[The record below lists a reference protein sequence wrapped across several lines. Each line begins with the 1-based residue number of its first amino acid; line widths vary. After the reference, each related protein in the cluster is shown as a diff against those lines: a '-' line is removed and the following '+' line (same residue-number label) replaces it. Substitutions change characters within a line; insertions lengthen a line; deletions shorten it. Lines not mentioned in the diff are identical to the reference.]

1 MSQTLLLSL
10 KYKNSNFHI
19 CYSTSWNN
27 FLFQE
32 LFNELVLNENISL
45 NEIGKKIIFHIDFDY
60 FYAQCEEIRKPELR
74 NIPSVVCVY
83 SGREED
89 SGVVST
95 CNYEARK
102 YGVKAAMPI
111 RLAKSKLKDIEAIF
125 LPTDMPYYHEI
136 SRNAMRII
144 ENYGELFEQVSVDEC
159 YVDFTKITNS
169 DFDDA
174 KIFANSLQKNIK
186 DQINMTCS
194 IGVGPNKLISKIA
207 SGINKPNGIT
217 VVSRQDAKNFIS
229 NCKIEDI
236 PGVGPKTAKKLESLG
251 IDSISDISN
260 KSIFELRD
268 ALGYKTATFLVNA
281 SNAIDYS
288 QIKARG
294 TSKQIGKIV
303 TLKKD
308 IADFQQINLAAA
320 SLCTSVYENL
330 RNKGQAFRILTIIL
344 ILENLQHVSFSK
356 SLKLYSASFDELHKN
371 SLFIIKEMINNN
383 SISLDNIRRMGVVVS
398 DLKDIS
404 GQDSLVNYFEN

>member
-1 MSQTLLLSL
+1 M
-10 KYKNSNFHI
+10 
-19 CYSTSWNN
+19 
-27 FLFQE
+27 
-32 LFNELVLNENISL
+32 NENISL

-111 RLAKSKLKDIEAIF
+111 RLAKSKLKDVKAIF
-125 LPTDMPYYHEI
+125 LPTDMPYYHDI

-144 ENYGELFEQVSVDEC
+144 ESYGELFEQVSVDEC

-174 KIFANSLQKNIK
+174 MIFANSLQKNIK
-186 DQINMTCS
+186 DQINLTCS

-207 SGINKPNGIT
+207 SGVKKPNGIT
-217 VVSRQDAKNFIS
+217 VVSREDAKNFIS

-288 QIKARG
+288 QIKVRG

-308 IADFQQINLAAA
+308 IADFEQINLTAA

-330 RNKGQAFRILTIIL
+330 RNKGQAFRVLTIIL

-356 SLKLYSASFDELHKN
+356 SLKLYSTSFDELHKN

>member
-1 MSQTLLLSL
+1 M
-10 KYKNSNFHI
+10 
-19 CYSTSWNN
+19 
-27 FLFQE
+27 
-32 LFNELVLNENISL
+32 NENISS

-111 RLAKSKLKDIEAIF
+111 RLAKSKLKNVEAIF
-125 LPTDMPYYHEI
+125 LPTDMPYYHDI

-144 ENYGELFEQVSVDEC
+144 QNYGELFEQVSVDEC

-174 KIFANSLQKNIK
+174 KIFASSLQKNIK
-186 DQINMTCS
+186 DQINLTCS
-194 IGVGPNKLISKIA
+194 IGVGPSKLISKIA
-207 SGINKPNGIT
+207 SGFKKPNGIT
-217 VVSRQDAKNFIS
+217 VVTPKDAKNFIS
-229 NCKIEDI
+229 ICKIEDI
-236 PGVGPKTAKKLESLG
+236 PGVGPKTIRKLESLG
-251 IDSISDISN
+251 IRSISDISK

-268 ALGYKTATFLVNA
+268 TLGYKNATFLVNA

-288 QIKARG
+288 QIKVRG
-294 TSKQIGKIV
+294 SSKQIGKIV
-303 TLKKD
+303 TLKKN
-308 IADFQQINLAAA
+308 IADFEQINLTAAN
-320 SLCTSVYENL
+320 LCTSVYENL
-330 RNKGQAFRILTIIL
+330 RIKRQAFRVLSIIL
-344 ILENLQHVSFSK
+344 ILENLQHISFSK

-371 SLFIIKEMINNN
+371 SLSIINEMINNN

-398 DLKDIS
+398 DLKDVS
-404 GQDSLVNYFEN
+404 GQDSLLNYFEN

>member
-1 MSQTLLLSL
+1 MS
-10 KYKNSNFHI
+10 
-19 CYSTSWNN
+19 
-27 FLFQE
+27 
-32 LFNELVLNENISL
+32 ENISL
-45 NEIGKKIIFHIDFDY
+45 SEIEKRIIFHIDFDY

-111 RLAKSKLKDIEAIF
+111 RLAKSKLKDVHSNF

-136 SRNAMRII
+136 STKAMRII
-144 ENYGELFEQVSVDEC
+144 QNYGELFEQVSVDEC
-159 YVDFTKITNS
+159 YMDFTKITNS

-174 KIFANSLQKNIK
+174 KIFAASLQKNIK
-186 DQINMTCS
+186 DQIKLTCS
-194 IGVGPNKLISKIA
+194 IGVGPNKLIAKIA

-217 VVSRQDAKNFIS
+217 VVRLEDAKQFIS
-229 NCKIEDI
+229 NCKIDDI
-236 PGVGPKTAKKLESLG
+236 PGIGPKTSKKLETLG
-251 IDSISDISN
+251 IKSVSDIS
-260 KSIFELRD
+260 KKGIFELRD
-268 ALGYKTATFLVNA
+268 ALGYKIATFLVNA

-288 QIKARG
+288 QIKVRG

-308 IADFQQINLAAA
+308 TTSLDQIKLTVEN
-320 SLCTSVYENL
+320 LCTSVFENL
-330 RNKGQAFRILTIIL
+330 ENKRQAFRVLTIIL

-356 SLKLYSASFDELHKN
+356 SLKLYSASLDELQKN
-371 SLFIIKEMINNN
+371 SLSIINEMISNN
-383 SISLDNIRRMGVVVS
+383 SISLDNIRRIGIVVS

-404 GQDSLVNYFEN
+404 GQDSLLNYFEN

>member
-1 MSQTLLLSL
+1 M
-10 KYKNSNFHI
+10 
-19 CYSTSWNN
+19 
-27 FLFQE
+27 
-32 LFNELVLNENISL
+32 NENISL

-111 RLAKSKLKDIEAIF
+111 RLAKSKLKDVEAIF
-125 LPTDMPYYHEI
+125 LPTDMPYYHDI

-186 DQINMTCS
+186 DQINLTCS

-217 VVSRQDAKNFIS
+217 LVSREDAKNFIS

-236 PGVGPKTAKKLESLG
+236 PGVGPKTARKLESLG
-251 IDSISDISN
+251 IESISDISK

-288 QIKARG
+288 QIKVRG

-308 IADFQQINLAAA
+308 IADFEQINLTAA

>member
-1 MSQTLLLSL
+1 MYQALLQPL
-10 KYKNSNFHI
+10 KYVNSHFHT

-32 LFNELVLNENISL
+32 LFNKLVLNENISL

-60 FYAQCEEIRKPELR
+60 FYAQCEEIRKPDLR
-74 NIPSVVCVY
+74 NIASVVCVY

-125 LPTDMPYYHEI
+125 LPTDMPYYHDI

-217 VVSRQDAKNFIS
+217 VVSREDAKNFIS

-251 IDSISDISN
+251 IGSISDISN

-268 ALGYKTATFLVNA
+268 SLGYKTATFLVNA

-288 QIKARG
+288 QIKVRG

-308 IADFQQINLAAA
+308 IVDFEQINLTAA

>member
-1 MSQTLLLSL
+1 M
-10 KYKNSNFHI
+10 KHI
-19 CYSTSWNN
+19 ATIEISTSYFHRITSGDGII
-27 FLFQE
+27 FLFFQE
-32 LFNELVLNENISL
+32 SLNQVLLNENISL
-45 NEIGKKIIFHIDFDY
+45 NDIGKRIIFHIDFDY

-83 SGREED
+83 SGREEA

-111 RLAKSKLKDIEAIF
+111 RLAKSKLKDVEAIF
-125 LPTDMPYYHEI
+125 LPTDMSYYHEI

-144 ENYGELFEQVSVDEC
+144 QNYGELFEQVSVDEC
-159 YVDFTKITNS
+159 YMDFTKITNS

-174 KIFANSLQKNIK
+174 RIFAASLQKNIK
-186 DQINMTCS
+186 DQIKLTCS
-194 IGVGPNKLISKIA
+194 IGVGPNKLIAKIA

-217 VVSRQDAKNFIS
+217 VVSQEDAKRFIS
-229 NCKIEDI
+229 NRKIEDI
-236 PGVGPKTAKKLESLG
+236 PGVGPKTSKKLESLG
-251 IDSISDISN
+251 IESISDISK

-268 ALGYKTATFLVNA
+268 SLGYKIATFLVNA
-281 SNAIDYS
+281 SNGIDYS

-308 IADFQQINLAAA
+308 MANFEQIKLTANNL
-320 SLCTSVYENL
+320 CKSVYENL
-330 RNKGQAFRILTIIL
+330 ENKRQAFRVLTLIL

-356 SLKLYSASFDELHKN
+356 SLKLYSASFDELLKN
-371 SLFIIKEMINNN
+371 SLSIIHEMISNN
-383 SISLDNIRRMGVVVS
+383 SISLDNIRRMGIVVS

-404 GQDSLVNYFEN
+404 GQDSLLNYFEN

>member
-1 MSQTLLLSL
+1 MS
-10 KYKNSNFHI
+10 
-19 CYSTSWNN
+19 
-27 FLFQE
+27 
-32 LFNELVLNENISL
+32 ENISL
-45 NEIGKKIIFHIDFDY
+45 SEIEKRIIFHIDFDY

-102 YGVKAAMPI
+102 YGVKAAIPI
-111 RLAKSKLKDIEAIF
+111 RLAKSKLKDIHSMF

-136 SRNAMRII
+136 STKAMRII
-144 ENYGELFEQVSVDEC
+144 QNYGELFEQVSVDEC
-159 YVDFTKITNS
+159 YMDFTKITNS

-174 KIFANSLQKNIK
+174 KIFAVSLQKNIK
-186 DQINMTCS
+186 DQIKLTCS
-194 IGVGPNKLISKIA
+194 IGVGPNKLIAKIA

-217 VVSRQDAKNFIS
+217 VVRLEDAKQFIS
-229 NCKIEDI
+229 NCKIDDI
-236 PGVGPKTAKKLESLG
+236 PGVGPKTSKKLESLG
-251 IDSISDISN
+251 IKSVSDIS
-260 KSIFELRD
+260 KKGIFELRD
-268 ALGYKTATFLVNA
+268 ALGYKIATFLVNA

-288 QIKARG
+288 QIKVRG

-308 IADFQQINLAAA
+308 TTSLDQIKLTVEN
-320 SLCTSVYENL
+320 LCTSVFENL
-330 RNKGQAFRILTIIL
+330 ENKRQAFRVLTIIL

-356 SLKLYSASFDELHKN
+356 SLKLYSASLNELHKN
-371 SLFIIKEMINNN
+371 SLSIINEMISNN
-383 SISLDNIRRMGVVVS
+383 SISLDNIRRIGIVVS

-404 GQDSLVNYFEN
+404 GQDSLLNYFEN